1 MEKQGAEGSLKKRL
15 LAYAESDYYG
25 FHMPG
30 HKRQMGELGN
40 PYQIDITEIDGFDDL
55 HHPQAQGILAQAQAR
70 AARLYGAEETHFLI
84 NGSTA
89 GILSAISGCTSFG
102 GRLLMARNSH
112 RSAYHGAGL
121 RN

>member
-55 HHPQAQGILAQAQAR
+55 HHPQAQG
-70 AARLYGAEETHFLI
+70 
-84 NGSTA
+84 GSVQGLSGMRIQKRRHGFGRSDEDLLTDRGRICLCA
-89 GILSAISGCTSFG
+89 G
-102 GRLLMARNSH
+102 
-112 RSAYHGAGL
+112 
-121 RN
+121 